1 MKTKS
6 GFTFCSLALVIL
18 GGISGCAHV
27 TSPPTHGA
35 TGPTGTVSAF
45 LTDAPADG
53 VVAFSIQ
60 VTGVSL
66 VGSNGISTSISR
78 GIQEIEMRHLQL
90 APTLAFQGN
99 VPPGTFTALNM
110 AFANPQITLADAQGN
125 VTILNGTTTPSVHL
139 SNFVINDPI
148 NVVLQ
153 AAASASLAIDF
164 NLRQSLQQD
173 SRGNYTVTPTV
184 SVNVITDSASNQDIE
199 NAEGIVVSAP
209 SPNSVNLQLRDTGQV
224 VSIVTSTGTLFADD
238 TGQMGSVETGQFVE
252 VDAQMQ
258 SDGSFLATR
267 VDSVSSDPPLCFS
280 GIVAGVIPNPS
291 GNPSIEVVVQE

>member
-1 MKTKS
+1 MNTKFS
-6 GFTFCSLALVIL
+6 FTFCSLALLMI
-18 GGISGCAHV
+18 GEICGCAHV
-27 TSPPTHGA
+27 TSPPTHTA

-66 VGSNGISTSISR
+66 IGSNGASTSISH
-78 GIQEIEMRHLQL
+78 GVQEIEMRHLQL

-99 VPPGTFTALNM
+99 VSPGTFTALNM
-110 AFANPQITLADAQGN
+110 SFANPQITLADAQGN

-164 NLRQSLQQD
+164 DLRKSLQQD
-173 SRGNYTVTPTV
+173 SRGNYVVTPVV
-184 SVNVITDSASNQDIE
+184 SVNVITDSASDQSIE
-199 NAEGIVVSAP
+199 NAEGTVLSAP
-209 SPNSVNLQLRDTGQV
+209 SLGSVSLQLRDTGQV
-224 VSIVTSTGTLFADD
+224 VSLVTNTGTLFADD
-238 TGQMGSVETGQFVE
+238 TGPFTAVVAGQFVE
-252 VDAQMQ
+252 VNAQMQ
-258 SDGSFLATR
+258 GDGSFLATR
-267 VDSVSSDPPLCFS
+267 VDSVSPDPPLCFS
-280 GIVAGVIPNPS
+280 GVVAGVIQNPS
-291 GNPSIEVVVQE
+291 GNSSIEVVVQE